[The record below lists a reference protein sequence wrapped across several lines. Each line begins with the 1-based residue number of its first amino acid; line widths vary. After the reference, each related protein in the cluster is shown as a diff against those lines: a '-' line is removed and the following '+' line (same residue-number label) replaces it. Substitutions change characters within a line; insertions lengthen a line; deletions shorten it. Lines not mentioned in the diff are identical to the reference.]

1 MADLFVANEFQN
13 VCERLTT
20 LLAQGKNMPRENT
33 PSRGPPII
41 PNRERAA
48 WGSIDNSKTNS
59 SNMRERQTDRVC
71 VRERERERERE
82 TERQTDRRG
91 GGGSREQSKG
101 TCLC

>member
-48 WGSIDNSKTNS
+48 WGSIDNSKTNA
-59 SNMRERQTDRVC
+59 SNKRERQTDRVC
-71 VRERERERERE
+71 VCVRERERQRD
-82 TERQTDRRG
+82 RQTERG
-91 GGGSREQSKG
+91 GGQQRTE
-101 TCLC
+101 